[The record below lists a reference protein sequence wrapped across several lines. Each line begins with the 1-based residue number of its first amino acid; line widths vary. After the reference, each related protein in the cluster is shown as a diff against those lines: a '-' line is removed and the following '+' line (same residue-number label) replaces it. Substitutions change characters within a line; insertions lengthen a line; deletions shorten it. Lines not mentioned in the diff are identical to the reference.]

1 MQLQDLELKVAIGAE
16 NYYGIKTQIKLPK
29 VNENYYLPTNYKEP
43 LKCRLVD
50 YISTL
55 SVDNII
61 RVMATVN
68 IGKRTGSVKD
78 INLKE
83 VSPLLLFTT
92 KNQAGQ
98 YYLENKDKFN
108 WDYLFE

>member
-1 MQLQDLELKVAIGAE
+1 MQLQDLELKVAIGAG

-43 LKCRLVD
+43 LQCRLID
-50 YISTL
+50 YTPTL
-55 SVDNII
+55 SVENII
-61 RVMATVN
+61 RIMATVD
-68 IGKRTGSVKD
+68 IGKQTGLVED

-92 KNQAGQ
+92 KNQASQ
-98 YYLENKDKFN
+98 CYLENKDKFN

>member
-1 MQLQDLELKVAIGAE
+1 MQLQDLELKVAIGTG
-16 NYYGIKTQIKLPK
+16 NFYRIKTQIKVPL
-29 VNENYYLPTNYKEP
+29 ENQDYYLPTDYKEP

-50 YISTL
+50 YILTL

-92 KNQAGQ
+92 KNQASQ
-98 YYLENKDKFN
+98 CYLENKDKFN